1 MPFRRAARSAES
13 TVPLWATKEILKA
26 TLPNTECLKTLKPE
40 PECVA
45 FQLPVPSAEPA
56 ARRKRTQ
63 DFDIQLCLFQ
73 CPTRSPFGVRRF
85 DRIPSLRT

>member
-1 MPFRRAARSAES
+1 LIVKNMFFTQTNFVCSE
-13 TVPLWATKEILKA
+13 
-26 TLPNTECLKTLKPE
+26 TEGFQKTLKPE